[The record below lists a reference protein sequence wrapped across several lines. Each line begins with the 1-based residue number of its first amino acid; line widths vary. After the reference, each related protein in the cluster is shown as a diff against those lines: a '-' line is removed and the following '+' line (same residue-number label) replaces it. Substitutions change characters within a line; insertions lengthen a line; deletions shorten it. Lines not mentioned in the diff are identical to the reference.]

1 VANVTYTDQYVTGS
15 REIFTNNADR
25 RTLRDLSSMDTRTV
39 ADLGRTREQA
49 SWNFG
54 TTVEILAHRET
65 GDPQYRGI
73 WK

>member
-1 VANVTYTDQYVTGS
+1 
-15 REIFTNNADR
+15 
-25 RTLRDLSSMDTRTV
+25 MDTRTV